1 MSELT
6 FSDLGEDPTYMF
18 GNLNNPQAYCFEFLY
33 DGITP
38 AFNERPTIYKELLL
52 YAQICKDYRWRG
64 VETVILWI
72 RARNRAVQN
81 ANSSVETLVPPE
93 ELSDFGFRSISL
105 DEEVAAAAHPESTTH
120 SGDSQY
126 TLMYNLDF
134 AFPEL
139 PGEFPEIP
147 LDTPRVVVFDLSGVI
162 LDREQTI
169 RRALSDW
176 LPLTHRFQTMDE
188 ILSVYIEIEALAA
201 RMDQAVATSVA
212 VIVDSA
218 LRTLASKLKIPLQSH
233 PTLVTTSLV
242 EIMNPRPCPDVEHA
256 IASLSAHGRPV
267 IVIPP
272 HSEVSTRHF
281 LSFIPRSQAKDVLLV
296 ITDVARKVAPA
307 SLADHPTPLVKRPG
321 TTIAS
326 DVESS

>member
-1 MSELT
+1 MRYLLPVKEVFVQLKKDSLRRFRQAVRDNKAALREHWEASQRARWAEQIADRGTHQMSELT
-6 FSDLGEDPTYMF
+6 FSDLGGDPTYMF
-18 GNLNNPQAYCFEFLY
+18 A
-33 DGITP
+33 
-38 AFNERPTIYKELLL
+38 
-52 YAQICKDYRWRG
+52 
-64 VETVILWI
+64 
-72 RARNRAVQN
+72 
-81 ANSSVETLVPPE
+81 E

-126 TLMYNLDF
+126 TLVYNVDF

-201 RMDQAVATSVA
+201 RINQAVATSVA

-218 LRTLASKLKIPLQSH
+218 LRTLASKLKIPLRSH